1 MNDDV
6 IKFFLYW
13 FNEIIVLIIG
23 LIFNILKM
31 VVVNIF
37 LMFEV
42 KIIYLLEFKG
52 IVWNYKFWIRL

>member
-23 LIFNILKM
+23 LIFNILNM

-52 IVWNYKFWIRL
+52 IV